1 MPGNRTSLLPTTK
14 VGSNEKERAYVVR
27 QNLCMKLIL
36 AVAAILL
43 VLASLLFCSMYE
55 VRVQRRGMVH
65 EAKEHREEEHATHMR
80 IMQLSMLLQQRLEDE
95 VHDMSILTAYRAGLL
110 KAVGQFQTSVVRN
123 CSLVQAEQLQ
133 LQQQRAA
140 GGEGEGGGK
149 EEAPLTTAMRRAGTA
164 FDRQIDGL
172 LKQVAS
178 PQHTHCSLPPGPLCL
193 MEPVR
198 PAQLWDD
205 LVSEGQAAQGQLH
218 NISAAIISELRQDA
232 EEASQF
238 DELMATWGQ
247 RSPGYEYKYD
257 EERHE
262 FDEESRVGEA
272 LERCRAPRRARR
284 PKLTRAVHVAGST
297 PP

>member
-1 MPGNRTSLLPTTK
+1 
-14 VGSNEKERAYVVR
+14 
-27 QNLCMKLIL
+27 
-36 AVAAILL
+36 
-43 VLASLLFCSMYE
+43 
-55 VRVQRRGMVH
+55 
-65 EAKEHREEEHATHMR
+65 
-80 IMQLSMLLQQRLEDE
+80 
-95 VHDMSILTAYRAGLL
+95 
-110 KAVGQFQTSVVRN
+110 
-123 CSLVQAEQLQ
+123 
-133 LQQQRAA
+133 
-140 GGEGEGGGK
+140 
-149 EEAPLTTAMRRAGTA
+149 
-164 FDRQIDGL
+164 
-172 LKQVAS
+172 
-178 PQHTHCSLPPGPLCL
+178 

-262 FDEESRVGEA
+262 FDEESRAGEA

-284 PKLTRAVHVAGST
+284 PELTRAVHVAGST